1 NVQGDQSEND
11 PVHLAAVAEAA
22 PPAEDAP
29 AEDAPAEDAPAEDA
43 PAVEAPTEDASAED
57 APAVEAPTEDAPAED
72 APAVV
77 APPAEPNSELFFR
90 ICALIGLGQLG
101 LGQIG
106 QCGGGHLFEVFVFF
120 FVLSRAGV
128 DRQRHAQ
135 EETEGELPLHG
146 CC

>member
-1 NVQGDQSEND
+1 QDYLSKKISQNVQGDQSEND

-29 AEDAPAEDAPAEDA
+29 AEDAPA
-43 PAVEAPTEDASAED
+43 VEAPTEDAPAED

-72 APAVV
+72 APAEV